1 MFEGILVRY
10 GDLTL
15 KGKNQK
21 YFIRA
26 VNELLLE
33 KLAGLDV
40 IFDLKHDRAY
50 IYLQDVPYEKVV
62 ERLHY
67 VTGVYSFSLISK
79 CAKDLDEISQ
89 TAIKMIEMETK
100 KVVTSFKVETKR
112 ADKNFPSTSMEISR
126 KISVLIL
133 RQAPFLT
140 VDVHNPEFT
149 LNVEI
154 RQEAAYIY
162 THQIKGLGG
171 YPTPM
176 GGKALVLLSGGID
189 SPVATFL
196 AIKKGLQVE
205 CIHFESTPMTPIESA
220 QKVIDLVKVLSKYAL
235 HNQIKVHFVPFTKI
249 HESILQYIPEP
260 YTITIMRRMMIRI
273 ATHLKNRRDADAI
286 ITGDSIGQV
295 ASQTL
300 ESMSC
305 ITEVTNSLIIRPLAT
320 YDKLD
325 IMNIARNIG
334 TLDISNRPFSDCC
347 TIYVP
352 ISPAIRP
359 QTKTARRY
367 EEAFDYETLVNEAVA
382 NTVMLTVHSDDEID
396 LASKGFTIKEVL
408 G

>member
-89 TAIKMIEMETK
+89 IAIKMIEMETK

>member
-21 YFIRA
+21 YFIKA
-26 VNELLLE
+26 VNELLEE
-33 KLAGLDV
+33 KLLGLDV
-40 IFDLKHDRAY
+40 IFNFQHDRAY
-50 IYLQDVPYEKVV
+50 IYLKDVPYELAV
-62 ERLHY
+62 ERLLF

-79 CAKDLDEISQ
+79 CAKDIEEISKIALQ
-89 TAIKMIEMETK
+89 MIEMETK
-100 KVVTSFKVETKR
+100 KQSTSFKVETKR

-126 KISVLIL
+126 EISVHIL
-133 RQAPFLT
+133 RKAPFLS
-140 VDVHNPEFT
+140 VDVHHPEFT

-196 AIKKGLQVE
+196 ALKKGLQVE

-220 QKVIDLVKVLSKYAL
+220 QKVVDLVKVLSKYAL

-249 HESILQYIPEP
+249 HESILQFIPES

-273 ATHLKNRRDADAI
+273 ATQLQKRRDAEAI

-305 ITEVTNSLIIRPLAT
+305 ITEVTNSLIIRPLSA

-325 IMNIARNIG
+325 IMSIARNIG

-359 QTKTARRY
+359 QIKIAKKF
-367 EEAFDYETLVNEAVA
+367 EEAFDFETLVHEAVV
-382 NTVMLTVHSDDEID
+382 NTIMLTVHSDDEID
-396 LASKGFTIKEVL
+396 FASKGFTLKEVL